1 MGVEKVTGA
10 LEPFPLVDYK
20 KTDSCSA
27 RLEVELELI
36 EGISTFT
43 PDLYRLISVWLDE
56 WAVRDELRIHYAD
69 LDPAVGS
76 TRLVAVRQGCT
87 HAKEIQRWPRRTE
100 ESCMKHP
107 RRVWLVSSAEF
118 GRASR

>member
-1 MGVEKVTGA
+1 MGVEKI
-10 LEPFPLVDYK
+10 LQPFPLADYYK
-20 KTDSCSA
+20 RVSRSA

-76 TRLVAVRQGCT
+76 TRLVAVARNARVGL
-87 HAKEIQRWPRRTE
+87 AKT
-100 ESCMKHP
+100 
-107 RRVWLVSSAEF
+107 RVAHDCWGNSGLHQEVADGF
-118 GRASR
+118 GATL